1 MSSEHAV
8 DVDDHHAVDAH
19 HVDIDKQ
26 VKIYITVFVALMAL
40 TLITVAVSY
49 LHLPPLAAI
58 SVALFVALVKGSLV
72 ACYFMHLIAEKKL
85 IYAVLLVTIAFFVV
99 LLALPVLTV
108 SDGYWIHEEHPP
120 AAASPASGAHQ

>member
-1 MSSEHAV
+1 MASEHA
-8 DVDDHHAVDAH
+8 VDDHHAVDGH

-40 TLITVAVSY
+40 TLVTVAVSY
-49 LHLPPLAAI
+49 LHLPPAAAI
-58 SVALFVALVKGSLV
+58 TVALFVALVKGTLV

-85 IYAVLLVTIAFFVV
+85 IYAVLIVTVAFFVV

-108 SDGYWIHEEHPP
+108 QDGYWIHEEHPP
-120 AAASPASGAHQ
+120 APAASGAHQ